1 MWFFWGL
8 CLGGEDENVG
18 LMRRKLC
25 YQCKITHKCG
35 RLFDEKAFAQKIRKT
50 EIFWNMIL
58 RGFIILHR
66 RVVQVYFADWII
78 GALIFCTTCCGV
90 MDGTMVGYFQGG
102 CCLVLGLEE
111 ELALAQPPLFAP
123 VGVELLFH
131 LPDAQCTQHTGRV
144 TQNIYTMCRDNLS
157 IYRTQY
163 AICIVCS
170 HTIQIQ
176 YKCIP
181 CV

>member
-1 MWFFWGL
+1 M
-8 CLGGEDENVG
+8 
-18 LMRRKLC
+18 
-25 YQCKITHKCG
+25 
-35 RLFDEKAFAQKIRKT
+35 KT

-58 RGFIILHR
+58 RGFIIMHR

-102 CCLVLGLEE
+102 CCLVLEE

-131 LPDAQCTQHTGRV
+131 LPDAQCTQHTGCV
-144 TQNIYTMCRDNLS
+144 TQNIYTICRDNLS

-170 HTIQIQ
+170 HTIQIP
-176 YKCIP
+176 YKYIP
-181 CV
+181 CVQCTVPSPVWYTMYTICILYNTHIVYHTTKQVVIDRCVRW